1 MIYRILADATAYITD
16 PATGELRQVPAGTDL
31 RGVFMAGVS
40 EGMGDIP
47 FPKLSNPR
55 ARFYFTEAGWQQYG
69 RHVYAAALRRG
80 HAVRVIRRKNPAR
93 SQIAYQDEYQVA
105 ILPGR
110 PRQAP

>member
-16 PATGELRQVPAGTDL
+16 PETNEQRCIPAGTDL

-47 FPKLSNPR
+47 FPRLSNPR
-55 ARFYFTEAGWQQYG
+55 ARFYFTEKGWQKYG
-69 RHVYAAALRRG
+69 RHVYAAALYQG

-93 SQIAYQDEYQVA
+93 SQIAYQDEFQVA
-105 ILPGR
+105 ILPQR
-110 PRQAP
+110 ARE